1 MTESIYSQL
10 LGFTTFNEVWKVLE
24 RLFSSQFE
32 AKIQTNHTTIQTTQK
47 GIQTLE
53 EYLNKMKSIFNGLSM
68 VGELFPMKDLIS
80 CVLVGLDSKYTPIM
94 VQINAKYSISWQVIG
109 NLIGL

>member
-1 MTESIYSQL
+1 M
-10 LGFTTFNEVWKVLE
+10 GFTTFNEVWKVLE

-32 AKIQTNHTTIQTTQK
+32 AKIQTNRTTIQTTQK

-109 NLIGL
+109 NLIEL